1 MADQTAERQQVLYLR
16 ASGSALDS
24 PVIGWAFHDGTDG
37 AGPQLP
43 DSSPPYATGVDALR
57 AGWMLLQS
65 AQLVPPSPGE
75 EHANAY
81 LEYEF
86 VMVRTCVTI
95 E

>member
-1 MADQTAERQQVLYLR
+1 MVA
-16 ASGSALDS
+16 
-24 PVIGWAFHDGTDG
+24 
-37 AGPQLP
+37 
-43 DSSPPYATGVDALR
+43 VDALR

-65 AQLVPPSPGE
+65 AQLIPPSPGE

-86 VMVRTCVTI
+86 VMVRTCVTSAAI